1 MKDNRPSPSDDE
13 WLRADQPGPPLTT
26 LVRQRRGLILGAL
39 ALALLVGVIVLAG
52 RPAAPVAK
60 PTTTGPSSPASL
72 PFFGLFPVFAYDVA
86 HRQVVLLNFRDQTWL
101 WSNNQWTQAHPPVA
115 PPRRT
120 GAAFAWDPGMQ
131 QVLLFGGQAYGDQT
145 LLDDTWAWDGASWS
159 EVGKR
164 GQAPP
169 ASLMSIATYDAVRG
183 EMVLVQSDIHFGA
196 PIQLWTWDGVA
207 WRQRTASGGP
217 TSPVAAIAF
226 EPGTRTVIAI
236 AGECSG
242 FECTSQTWSWDGT
255 TWHQLRPAHQP
266 GFAFYNMSLVPDPR
280 SGRLL
285 LLTVSSNTLGPAP
298 TETWSWDGRDWVGLQ
313 LIGEP
318 GAEVKIVAATGGD
331 AHGSVFAFEDVSRD
345 FNTVR
350 INAWEW
356 TGTAW
361 SPIKDTTVPST
372 P

>member
-1 MKDNRPSPSDDE
+1 MNQPKPQRSDDE
-13 WLRADQPGPPLTT
+13 WLRADQPGPPLTQFF
-26 LVRQRRGLILGAL
+26 QRRRPVFLGAL
-39 ALALLVGVIVLAG
+39 ALALVVVVIVVGARTAAPLAQ
-52 RPAAPVAK
+52 PAAAR
-60 PTTTGPSSPASL
+60 PSSPTGL
-72 PFFGLFPVFAYDVA
+72 PFFGLFPVFAYDA
-86 HRQVVLLNFRDQTWL
+86 GHRQIVLLNFRDQTWL

-120 GAAFAWDPGMQ
+120 GAAFAWDPAMSA
-131 QVLLFGGQAYGDQT
+131 VLLFGGQAYGDQT
-145 LLDDTWAWDGASWS
+145 LLNDTWAWNGSRWT
-159 EVGKR
+159 EVGKG

-169 ASLMSIATYDAVRG
+169 ASFVSIATYDPVRR
-183 EMVLVQSDIHFGA
+183 EMVLVQSDIHFGT

-207 WRQRTASGGP
+207 WRQRSVAGGP

-226 EPGTRTVIAI
+226 EPRTRTVIAI

-242 FECTSQTWSWDGT
+242 FECRSQTWNWDGT
-255 TWHQLRPAHQP
+255 TWHQLTPAHEP

-285 LLTVSSNTLGPAP
+285 LLTVSSNSLGPAP

-318 GAEVKIVAATGGD
+318 GAEVKIVAATSDYPQG
-331 AHGSVFAFEDVSRD
+331 AVFAFEDVSRD
-345 FNTVR
+345 FNTLR
-350 INAWEW
+350 INAGEW
-356 TGTAW
+356 SGTSW
-361 SPIKDTTVPST
+361 NPVKDTTVPST

>member
-1 MKDNRPSPSDDE
+1 MKDNRPIPSEDE
-13 WLRADQPGPPLTT
+13 WLHADQPGPPLTT
-26 LVRQRRGLILGAL
+26 RLRQRRGLIVGAL
-39 ALALLVGVIVLAG
+39 ALALLLAVIVVGG
-52 RPAAPVAK
+52 RRAAPLGKPAAA
-60 PTTTGPSSPASL
+60 GPSSPTGL
-72 PFFGLFPVFAYDVA
+72 PFFGLFPVFAYDA
-86 HRQVVLLNFRDQTWL
+86 GHRQVVLLNFRDQTWL
-101 WSNNQWTQAHPPVA
+101 WSSNQWAQAHPSVA

-120 GAAFAWDPGMQ
+120 GAAFAWDPAMSA
-131 QVLLFGGQAYGDQT
+131 VLLFGGQAYGDQT
-145 LLDDTWAWDGASWS
+145 LLNDTWAWNGSRWT
-159 EVGKR
+159 EVGKG

-169 ASLMSIATYDAVRG
+169 ASFVSIATYDPVRR
-183 EMVLVQSDIHFGA
+183 EMVLVQSDIHFGT

-207 WRQRTASGGP
+207 WRQRSVAGGP

-226 EPGTRTVIAI
+226 EPRTRTVIAI

-242 FECTSQTWSWDGT
+242 FECRSQTWSWDGT
-255 TWHQLRPAHQP
+255 TWHQLSPAHEP

-285 LLTVSSNTLGPAP
+285 LLTVSSNSLGPAP

-318 GAEVKIVAATGGD
+318 GAEVRIVAATSDYPQG
-331 AHGSVFAFEDVSRD
+331 AVFAFEDVSRD
-345 FNTVR
+345 FNTLR

-356 TGTAW
+356 SGTTW
-361 SPIKDTTVPST
+361 NPVKDTTVPLT